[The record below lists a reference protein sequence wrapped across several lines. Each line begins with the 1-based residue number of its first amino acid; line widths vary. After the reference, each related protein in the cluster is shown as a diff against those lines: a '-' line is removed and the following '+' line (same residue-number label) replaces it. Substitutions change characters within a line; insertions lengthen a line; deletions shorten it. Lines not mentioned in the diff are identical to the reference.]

1 MGDGQPPPLVYGQAA
16 IDAADPADGD
26 LQLWS
31 VTTILGA
38 VDKPALLYWSAEQT
52 ALAAVHSEST
62 WRGMLADDDPGCE
75 HTDAADCAA
84 VKWLRDARFRRPK
97 GLRSAT
103 QLGADVHD
111 ACEQYV
117 LTGIRPEVDPEVA
130 PFLDRFDEWLQRF
143 GPSYQATEVAVYHP
157 DHSYAGTADGF
168 LTLAGVRY
176 IFEIK
181 SSRKHVDARGKPT
194 TPYPE
199 QVGLQLAAYR
209 HARYA
214 AVWRPRRMEKFRRRY
229 YLLGPDEQMMAQ
241 PVPEVDTGLVVHIT
255 PQGCDAYPIVCDEPV
270 FEAYLAVQDTA
281 RWLWQD
287 SRNVMGDPL
296 VPSRNEVTS

>member
-1 MGDGQPPPLVYGQAA
+1 MSAPAPLVYGQAA
-16 IDAADPADGD
+16 VDGADPTDSD

-31 VTTILGA
+31 VTTILNA

-52 ALAAVHSEST
+52 ALAAIHSEST
-62 WRGMLADDDPGCE
+62 WRGMLADDDPDCK

-84 VKWLRDARFRRPK
+84 VTWLRDARFRRPK

-103 QLGADVHD
+103 QLGTDVHNV
-111 ACEQYV
+111 CEQYV
-117 LTGIRPEVDPEVA
+117 LTGTRPEADHEVA

-143 GPSYQATEVAVYHP
+143 GPSYQAAEVAVYHP
-157 DHSYAGTADGF
+157 ERGYAGTTDGF
-168 LTLAGVRY
+168 LTLEGVRY
-176 IFEIK
+176 IFDLK
-181 SSRKHVDARGKPT
+181 SSRKHVNAQGKPT

-209 HARYA
+209 WARYA
-214 AVWRPRRMEKFRRRY
+214 AVWRPRRMKKFRRRY
-229 YLLGPDEQMMAQ
+229 YLLGPDEQAMAQ
-241 PVPEVDTGLVVHIT
+241 PVPEVDTGLVIHIT
-255 PQGCDAYPIVCDEPV
+255 PHHCDAYPIVCDEAV
-270 FEAYLAVQDTA
+270 FEAYLAVQNTA

-296 VPSRNEVTS
+296 TPAMRSP